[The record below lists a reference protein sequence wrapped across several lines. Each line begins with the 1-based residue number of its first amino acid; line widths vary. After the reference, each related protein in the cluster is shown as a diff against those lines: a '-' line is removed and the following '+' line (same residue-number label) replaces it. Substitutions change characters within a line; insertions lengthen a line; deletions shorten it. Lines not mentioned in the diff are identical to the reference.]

1 MPKLNAQIRIF
12 SRISF
17 LEKLLF
23 TKHLA
28 TMVKAGIPVPEAF
41 ATLIEQSKSQALI
54 AVLKGILKQVEN
66 GQSLAKAM
74 QKHPKVFD
82 QFYISLIEVGEESG
96 ALEENLEF
104 LAKQLAKDYN
114 LRKKIQG
121 AMFYPALVFG
131 ATFVMGGF
139 ISLFILPK
147 LIDFFSAFDIELPL
161 TTRILLFFAN
171 LMKNYGL
178 FVIVGVVAFIF
189 IMSNILR
196 LPKIKPKWH
205 AIILKAPLFGRLIA
219 YGQLARFCRNL
230 ATLLKSG
237 VPVTKSLEVTARTL
251 SNLKFSNDL
260 YKVAQRITEGK
271 NIGEILE
278 QKGYGEFPPL
288 VSKMVHVGEKTG
300 KLEETLAYLGDFY
313 EEEIDDISKNL
324 TAILEPIMLLTIGLV
339 VGFVALAII
348 SPIYEL
354 TGSIRG
360 RK

>member
-1 MPKLNAQIRIF
+1 MAKLSGDIQIF
-12 SRISF
+12 SRVSF
-17 LEKLLF
+17 LDKLLF
-23 TKHLA
+23 TKHMA
-28 TMVKAGIPVPEAF
+28 TMVKAGIPVPEALD
-41 ATLIEQSKSQALI
+41 TLSAQQRSAALVKI
-54 AVLKGILKQVEN
+54 LKAVLKEIEN
-66 GQSLAKAM
+66 GQSLAHAM
-74 QKHPKVFD
+74 RGHPKVFD

-104 LAKQLAKDYN
+104 LSKQLAKDYS

-121 AMFYPALVFG
+121 AMFYPTLVFG
-131 ATFVMGGF
+131 ATSVMGGF
-139 ISLFILPK
+139 ISLVILPK

-161 TTRILLFFAN
+161 TTKILLFFAN

-178 FVIVGVVAFIF
+178 LAVVGVLITIF
-189 IMSNILR
+189 ILSRILA
-196 LPKIKPKWH
+196 LPKIKPKWQ
-205 AIILKAPLFGRLIA
+205 ALILRAPLFGRLIS

-237 VPVTKSLEVTARTL
+237 VPVTKSLLTTAKTL
-251 SNLKFSNDL
+251 SNLKFSGDL
-260 YKVAQRITEGK
+260 DKVAQEITKGK
-271 NIGEILE
+271 NIGDILE
-278 QKGYGEFPPL
+278 QKGYSEYPPL
-288 VSKMVHVGEKTG
+288 VSKMIKVGEKTG

-324 TAILEPIMLLTIGLV
+324 TTILEPIMLLTIGLV

-360 RK
+360 RQ

>member
-1 MPKLNAQIRIF
+1 MAKLSGDIQIY

-17 LEKLLF
+17 LDKLLF
-23 TKHLA
+23 TKHIA
-28 TMVKAGIPVPEAF
+28 TMVKSGIPVPEALAMLIDQQKSAAF
-41 ATLIEQSKSQALI
+41 ARILKI
-54 AVLKGILKQVEN
+54 VLKEVEN
-66 GQSLAKAM
+66 GQSLARAM
-74 QKHPKVFD
+74 EKHHKVFD

-104 LAKQLAKDYN
+104 LSKQLAKDYN

-131 ATFVMGGF
+131 LTFVMGGF

-161 TTRILLFFAN
+161 PTRILLFFAN

-178 FVIVGVVAFIF
+178 VTVIGFIVTLV
-189 IMSNILR
+189 ILSR
-196 LPKIKPKWH
+196 ILALPKIKPKWH
-205 AIILKAPLFGRLIA
+205 ALLLKAPLFGKMMS

-230 ATLLKSG
+230 STLLKSG
-237 VPVTKSLEVTARTL
+237 VTVTKSLETTARTL
-251 SNLKFSNDL
+251 SNLKFRNNL
-260 YKVAQRITEGK
+260 EQVAQEITRGK
-271 NIGEILE
+271 NIGDILE
-278 QKGYGEFPPL
+278 QKGYSEYPSL
-288 VSKMVHVGEKTG
+288 VTKMIKVGEKTG
-300 KLEETLAYLGDFY
+300 KLEDTLAYLGDFY

-324 TAILEPIMLLTIGLV
+324 TTILEPIMLIIIGIV
-339 VGFVALAII
+339 VGFIAIAII

-360 RK
+360 NQ

>member
-1 MPKLNAQIRIF
+1 MPKLNAQIKIF
-12 SRISF
+12 SRVKF
-17 LEKLLF
+17 VEKLLF

-28 TMVKAGIPVPEAF
+28 TMVKAGIPVAEALS
-41 ATLIEQSKSQALI
+41 TLIEQNKSSPLAP
-54 AVLKGILKQVEN
+54 ILKSILKDVEN
-66 GQSLAKAM
+66 GQSVSKSM
-74 QKHPKVFD
+74 RKHPKVFD

-161 TTRILLFFAN
+161 TTKILLFFAN

-178 FVIVGVVAFIF
+178 FTIIGVVVFFFI
-189 IMSNILR
+189 IYNIIR

-205 AIILKAPLFGRLIA
+205 SLIIKMPLFGRLIL

-230 ATLLKSG
+230 STLLKSG
-237 VPVTKSLEVTARTL
+237 VPVTKSLETTARTL
-251 SNLKFSNDL
+251 SNLKFRNDL
-260 YKVAQRITEGK
+260 FQVAQEIAKGK
-271 NIGEILE
+271 NIGDILE
-278 QKGYGEFPPL
+278 QKGFSEFPPL
-288 VSKMVHVGEKTG
+288 VSKMVLVGEKTG

-313 EEEIDDISKNL
+313 DEEIDDISRNL
-324 TAILEPIMLLTIGLV
+324 TAILEPALLLTIGLV

-354 TGSIRG
+354 TGSIR
-360 RK
+360 